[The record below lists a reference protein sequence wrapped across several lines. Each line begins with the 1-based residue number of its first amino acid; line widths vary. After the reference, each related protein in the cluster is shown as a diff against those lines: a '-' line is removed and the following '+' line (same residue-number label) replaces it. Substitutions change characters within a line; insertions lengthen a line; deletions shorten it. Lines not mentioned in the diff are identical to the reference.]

1 MNLPIIL
8 MNAAQEAQKT
18 GLWASF
24 VGFLSSILESLNGI
38 TGAIP
43 APFGGYGLAII
54 LFTLL
59 MRLILL
65 PLDWK
70 SRKANQKMQEVQPLI
85 SELQKKYKND
95 PEKLNKKTMELY
107 QKHQINPLGG
117 CLPMLLQMPLFFA
130 LFAALRSISDAKV
143 ETMKLLLEKGEGIES
158 VISPFLWIKNIW
170 VADSPLINIAGGK
183 IALFGQ
189 NFNGLFLLA
198 LLAGISSYYQMKLSQ
213 PKDGGNQQ
221 MKGFS
226 IIMPLMSVWF
236 CLSYTASF
244 AIYWVTSNIFQIAQ
258 QFILKKH
265 MAPVVEEGEQK

>member
-130 LFAALRSISDAKV
+130 LFAALRSISDNPA
-143 ETMKLLLEKGEGIES
+143 IAS
-158 VISPFLWIKNIW
+158 VPAPFLWIKNIW
-170 VADSPLINIAGGK
+170 FADSPLVNSVGESIG
-183 IALFGQ
+183 LFGQ

-198 LLAGISSYYQMKLSQ
+198 LLAGVSSYYQMKLSQ